1 MSNLYN
7 LSNECTE
14 LDKGLA
20 GFILSLKVGDKLP
33 STRTF
38 AELMDASLGSI
49 SSSLNYLEEVGAVT
63 IQRRGRLGSYLE
75 NKSLGILWNIVENGP
90 LVIAQTLPSFKK
102 CEGLATAI
110 YSMLRNNGVEVYFN
124 FIRGSIN
131 RMNALRS
138 GQCHAA
144 IMSELAADELIG
156 SKEEVLLRLPPQT
169 FVTGHNVFYR
179 GIKGKSSEPMRVGV
193 DNASFDVK
201 YLTELEFDGR
211 EVEYHQM
218 SFVQIDSHLQESAVD
233 AAISDLDHQAL
244 QNSDEISSRPLSP
257 EVQAKLGERNSSA
270 AVVIRKDSN
279 TTRIVLS
286 EILDT
291 DEIVRTQQ
299 LVVDGKLVPR
309 Y

>member
-14 LDKGLA
+14 LDKCLA